1 MMTAAGITS
10 PRVATAGVRGT
21 DWSLGLALVATLLMC
36 APAASAQTTTQL
48 WGNLTFNWV
57 KSDRLVYELD
67 FEPKALLSA
76 PEGEPDWR
84 NLDVTPNVEYSLRSW
99 LDLVADT
106 TIGRTMQSDDLDS
119 TEVTPRLGVR
129 FHLFSRAQQFHVREQ
144 APRRRLV
151 FRDLVRIES
160 RNFFYSGGDVE
171 FESTFRFRNRLEF
184 LMPINKERITD
195 DGAWYWLADWEW
207 FVPLDDPEE
216 RFASRQRIRGG
227 IGYRRS
233 FKWRYELLYVRTRSR
248 NTIDEAFSTSEN
260 IIDVRVKRL
269 F

>member
-1 MMTAAGITS
+1 
-10 PRVATAGVRGT
+10 
-21 DWSLGLALVATLLMC
+21 
-36 APAASAQTTTQL
+36 
-48 WGNLTFNWV
+48 
-57 KSDRLVYELD
+57 
-67 FEPKALLSA
+67 
-76 PEGEPDWR
+76 
-84 NLDVTPNVEYSLRSW
+84 
-99 LDLVADT
+99 
-106 TIGRTMQSDDLDS
+106 
-119 TEVTPRLGVR
+119 
-129 FHLFSRAQQFHVREQ
+129 
-144 APRRRLV
+144 
-151 FRDLVRIES
+151 
-160 RNFFYSGGDVE
+160 
-171 FESTFRFRNRLEF
+171 
-184 LMPINKERITD
+184 MPINKERITD